1 MNQNLIS
8 KYNVP
13 GPRYTSYPTVPYWND
28 QTFSLKAYTASLRK
42 SFRESNESEGISLYI
57 HLPFCESLCTFCGCN
72 KRITRQHSV
81 EVPYLQSLLKE
92 WKLYLDIFGKRP
104 VISELHLG
112 GGTPTFFSPENL
124 QRLIDGI
131 FSNARRGRRMEL
143 SFEGHPNNTTMAH
156 LETLASLGF
165 SRVSYGV
172 QDYNATVQQAIHRIQ
187 PFENVQKATLQ
198 AREAGFTSVGH
209 DLIFGLP
216 FQKTEHIEKTIEQTI
231 QLRPDRIAFYSYAH
245 TPWLKGN
252 GQRGFRETDLPSAE
266 EKKRQYE
273 TGKKMLLANEYLE
286 IGMDHFALKSDSL
299 SKAMNSKTL
308 HRNFMGYTSSKT
320 QLMVGLGVS
329 AIGDSWYAFG
339 QNVKGVEEY
348 EALVNQGILPIFRGH
363 ILNEEDQSLR
373 KHILELMCDLETNLE
388 NTRISAEE
396 EQAILDSLSEME
408 SDGLIFLSDRKIQV
422 TEKGRGFVRNIA
434 MAFDL
439 RLKRNRPEQRLFSM
453 TV

>member
-198 AREAGFTSVGH
+198 AREAGFISVGH

-252 GQRGFRETDLPSAE
+252 GQRGFKETDLPSAE
-266 EKKRQYE
+266 EK
-273 TGKKMLLANEYLE
+273 A
-286 IGMDHFALKSDSL
+286 
-299 SKAMNSKTL
+299 
-308 HRNFMGYTSSKT
+308 
-320 QLMVGLGVS
+320 
-329 AIGDSWYAFG
+329 
-339 QNVKGVEEY
+339 
-348 EALVNQGILPIFRGH
+348 
-363 ILNEEDQSLR
+363 
-373 KHILELMCDLETNLE
+373 
-388 NTRISAEE
+388 
-396 EQAILDSLSEME
+396 
-408 SDGLIFLSDRKIQV
+408 
-422 TEKGRGFVRNIA
+422 
-434 MAFDL
+434 
-439 RLKRNRPEQRLFSM
+439 